1 MKIVKNA
8 HKKLLKEVREA
19 FNVGDDISDN
29 QLISMLDDMSTH
41 NLILLNEL
49 VDDFSSS
56 LRKYETR

>member
-8 HKKLLKEVREA
+8 HKKSLKEVREA
-19 FNVGDDISDN
+19 FNVSDDISDN